1 MGHEISRD
9 KACLKATR
17 KPLKYLTG
25 ELRGGSESACFL
37 FCFFFLKC
45 DRHAVQ
51 SVANLEETLGNLAA
65 ISG

>member
-1 MGHEISRD
+1 M
-9 KACLKATR
+9 
-17 KPLKYLTG
+17 
-25 ELRGGSESACFL
+25 SESHSKAFEIFDWRVARRERVGL
-37 FCFFFLKC
+37 FFFCFFFLKC